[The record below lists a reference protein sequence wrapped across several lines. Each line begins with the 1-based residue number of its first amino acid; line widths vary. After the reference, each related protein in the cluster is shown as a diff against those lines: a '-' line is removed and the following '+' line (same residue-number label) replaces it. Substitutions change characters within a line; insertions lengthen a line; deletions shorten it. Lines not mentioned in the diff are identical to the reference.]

1 MIIGVPREIKVEE
14 YRVACVPAGVTQLTD
29 AGHRVLVQ
37 AGAGEGAG
45 IPDGEYRLAGAEL
58 VSAEDAW
65 AADMVLKV
73 KEPLASEFGYLRPGL
88 ILFTYLHL
96 AAVQELAAE
105 LLARQVTAVAYE
117 TIQTDDGALP
127 LLTPMSE
134 VAGRMSVQV
143 GARFLEVPSGGRGVL
158 LGGVPGVRR
167 GRVTIVG
174 AGVVGTSALKIAV
187 GLGAEVTVIDSRQQR
202 LVYLDDIFGSRITTL
217 MSLPGNIA
225 TAVAQSHLV
234 IGAVLI
240 PGAKAPRLVTREM
253 VATMAPGTVVVDV
266 SIDQGGCVETSRPT
280 THADPVFSVEG
291 VLHYG
296 VTNMPG
302 AVGRTSTFAL
312 TNVTLPYALALAGGG
327 LAAARR
333 DQSLARGVNTA
344 QGHVTHPGVAGALGK
359 EYKPLEALWLG
370 GRGAL

>member
-14 YRVACVPAGVTQLTD
+14 YRVACVPAGVSQLCA

-45 IPDGEYRLAGAEL
+45 IGDDEYRLAGAET
-58 VSAEDAW
+58 VSAHEAW
-65 AADMVLKV
+65 AADMVIKV
-73 KEPLASEFGYLRPGL
+73 KEPLAEEFQYLRPGL

-96 AAVQELAAE
+96 AAAPELAAALVE
-105 LLARQVTAVAYE
+105 QQVTAVAYE
-117 TIQTDDGALP
+117 TIQTEDGALP

-167 GRVTIVG
+167 GRVTIIG
-174 AGVVGTSALKIAV
+174 AGVVGTAALKIAM
-187 GLGAEVTVIDSRQQR
+187 GLGAEVTVIDSRQSR

-217 MSLPGNIA
+217 ISLPGNISS
-225 TAVAQSHLV
+225 AVAQSHLV

-240 PGAKAPRLVTREM
+240 PGAKAPRLVTRQM
-253 VATMAPGTVVVDV
+253 VAAMAPGTVIVDV

-280 THADPVFSVEG
+280 THAEPVFIVDG

-327 LAAARR
+327 LAAARA
-333 DQSLARGVNTA
+333 DHALAKGFNA
-344 QGHVTHPGVAGALGK
+344 AKGHVTHPGVAGALGR
-359 EYKPLEALWLG
+359 EYRPIESLWL
-370 GRGAL
+370 